1 MCSCLQRKLA
11 VVLQSRRIFLDSYG
25 ASDQGWPDQ
34 RGGSWILGVRAP
46 GGRKSFQKGGG
57 RRPPHLFERFP
68 GRPGPPKPFK
78 VDDLWVVKKLYGC
91 VLNHTPLPCP
101 RSIPQKNFNEMAF
114 ELVSG
119 AEFFCKLM
127 AGGCP
132 VDLMA
137 SRGRFPV
144 ENRGA
149 KVPEA
154 PTEAGRAR
162 PEAAPQLHGAE
173 ARPGEGTRGH

>member
-1 MCSCLQRKLA
+1 VARSKGRILDFGGPGPGRPEKL
-11 VVLQSRRIFLDSYG
+11 
-25 ASDQGWPDQ
+25 PK
-34 RGGSWILGVRAP
+34 RGV
-46 GGRKSFQKGGG
+46 G

-101 RSIPQKNFNEMAF
+101 RSIPQKNFNEIAF

-173 ARPGEGTRGH
+173 ARPRRGH